1 MVRNGVRAP
10 ARRVSGLSHAQQ
22 TPQFDDMSNLSTPPR
37 RTSYDDTIGARPY
50 GRDGARR
57 RRRLASAAGHGTSVI
72 EAGLERMRV
81 TVICSVFPPAPAAEA
96 VHAALLCENLAKAG
110 HEVTLI
116 TSEGV
121 DVSTARHDGYDL
133 HAVMPGWRWRDVF
146 QLRRQIADTRPDVVL
161 LVYLGWLY
169 DNKHPMI
176 TYLPTICRSLP
187 TRPRV
192 IVQFENTAGHAEI
205 KGIGQRIG
213 RRLSKMIAGAKGL
226 EFRYGTL
233 LRDCDGVI
241 ALCDPHIQRL
251 EKVDKDI
258 RRKTKVIPAPPL
270 LREIADPDGAVRRR
284 KRAEIGAADDD
295 FVVAYFGDL
304 YPMKGVETL
313 IEAMNQTAKAAP
325 HAKLLIIGG
334 TLKGGAL
341 NSEAYADGLR
351 EKVRELGLADRT
363 FWAGH
368 LEGEDASA
376 YLRAADCAVLP
387 FVEGVRLNN
396 SSYAVATSHG
406 LPVVTTKRDALEAD
420 FVDGHNLLVCKASD
434 ADDMS
439 RAITAVANDAALR
452 DRLRAGS
459 NEYSRGRSSWEA
471 VVRQTVEFCREVAPG
486 AHEHAASQTPPA
498 AAAVN

>member
-1 MVRNGVRAP
+1 MRKGVRAP
-10 ARRVSGLSHAQQ
+10 APSQGFLTQ
-22 TPQFDDMSNLSTPPR
+22 PQLADMSNLSTSPR
-37 RTSYDDTIGARPY
+37 QTSYDDTIGASQYVRA
-50 GRDGARR
+50 DARR
-57 RRRLASAAGHGTSVI
+57 RRRLANAAGNGAAPDV
-72 EAGLERMRV
+72 GLERMRV

-116 TSEGV
+116 TSQGV
-121 DVSTARHDGYDL
+121 DLSTARHEGYDL
-133 HAVMPGWRWRDVF
+133 HAVMPGWRWRDAL

-205 KGIGQRIG
+205 KGVGQRIG
-213 RRLSKMIAGAKGL
+213 RRLFKTLAGPKGI
-226 EFRYGTL
+226 EYRYGTL
-233 LRDCDGVI
+233 LRDSDGVI
-241 ALCDPHIQRL
+241 ALCEPHIQRL
-251 EKVDKDI
+251 EKVDKHI

-284 KRAEIGAADDD
+284 KRAEIGAADGQ
-295 FVVAYFGDL
+295 FVVAYFGYL

-313 IEAMNQTAKAAP
+313 IEAMGKAIRSAP
-325 HAKLLIIGG
+325 FAKLLLIGG
-334 TLKGGAL
+334 SLKGGAL

-351 EKVRELGLADRT
+351 QKVKELGLADRT

-368 LEGEDASA
+368 QEGEHASA

-406 LPVVTTKRDALEAD
+406 LPVVTTQRDTLESD
-420 FVDGHNLLVCKASD
+420 FVDGHNLLVCKAGD

-439 RAITAVANDAALR
+439 RAITAVANDPALR

-459 NEYSRGRSSWEA
+459 REFSRGRSSWEA
-471 VVRQTVEFCREVAPG
+471 VVRQTVEFCREDRHAPAIPASAISIPG
-486 AHEHAASQTPPA
+486 TTSAA
-498 AAAVN
+498 